1 MVAALLKTQLLELHF
16 SLPLKDP
23 VLIFS
28 VVLFIILLAPI
39 VLRKFRIPSI
49 IGLIL
54 AGVAIG
60 PHGFNLIA
68 RDSSIQLFG
77 TVGLLYIMFLAGL
90 ELDLNEF
97 KRSRNHSLLFGALTF
112 SFPFILGI
120 WACHYL
126 LHFSMVSSVLIASMF
141 STHTLVAY
149 PLASKLGITKNQ
161 AVTIAV
167 GGTIITDT
175 VVLLILA
182 VITGSTNGSLNS
194 AFWMKLGISLAV
206 FVAIVF
212 FVFPLIGR
220 WFFKNI
226 KGDSVSE
233 YIFVL
238 AMVFLAG
245 FLAEAAGVEAII
257 GAFFAGLALNRLIP
271 HTSPIMNR
279 IDFVG
284 NALFIPFFLIS
295 VGMLVDLRILLQGPT
310 ALIVAAT
317 LTVVAF
323 TGKWLAAFVTQKV
336 FRFSV
341 VQRNVI
347 FGLTSSHA
355 AATLAVILI
364 GYNIGLVNDS
374 VLNGTVI
381 LILITCLV
389 SSFITENSGRTLA
402 LQERELLP
410 ESEENKERILVPI
423 SNPSTIQQLMDF
435 AIMLRDV
442 KQRESIYALTVV
454 QDDEEAAQKVQL
466 SRKMLEKVIHHA
478 SATDTEVEIRSRVD
492 LSVASGI
499 TRAAKEIG
507 TSDLILGW
515 SVKMRTT
522 DRLFGSKLNYILEN
536 IWQNV
541 YVCHF
546 IHPLN
551 TNKKMLIVM
560 PPYSEYEVGFTHIV
574 HKMRNLALEMGVNV
588 SLWCTPETSQV
599 LNREIEKSK
608 SSVVFQHIPLD
619 SPDGLF
625 RLFRFVTA
633 DDLLVVVNARKG
645 TISHDPYMESTLM
658 RLNKKFQQNNFIWI
672 YPEQHAMVMNETG
685 LQPQDITL
693 APIQE
698 QLENLTRLSKAVKKM
713 FRHAPRKEQEEGT
726 SEETGFGSE
735 DIMPDVDKASPQ
747 DPEEESFKS
756 Q

>member
-68 RDSSIQLFG
+68 HDSSIQLFG

-97 KRSRNHSLLFGALTF
+97 KRSRNHSLLFGTLTF
-112 SFPFILGI
+112 SFPFVLGI
-120 WACHYL
+120 LACVYL
-126 LHFSMVSSVLIASMF
+126 LHFSLASSVLIASMF

-194 AFWMKLGISLAV
+194 LFWVRLGISLAV

-212 FVFPLIGR
+212 FVFPVIGR

-310 ALIVAAT
+310 ALIVAVT

-323 TGKWLAAFVTQKV
+323 TGKWLAAFMTQQI

-355 AATLAVILI
+355 AATLAVILV
-364 GYNIGLVNDS
+364 GYNIGLVNSS

-389 SSFITENSGRTLA
+389 SSFITENSGRALA

-410 ESEENKERILVPI
+410 ESDGNKERILVPI
-423 SNPSTIQQLMDF
+423 SNPSTIEQLMDF

-442 KQRESIYALTVV
+442 KQKESIYALTVV

-466 SRKMLEKVIHHA
+466 SRKMLEKVIRHA

-515 SVKMRTT
+515 SPKLRTT

-536 IWQNV
+536 VWQNV
-541 YVCHF
+541 YVCHL

-551 TNKKMLIVM
+551 TNKKMVIVM

-574 HKMRNLALEMGVNV
+574 HKVRNLAMEMGVNV
-588 SLWCTPETSQV
+588 SLWCTPQTSQV
-599 LNREIEKSK
+599 FNREIEKSK

-645 TISHDPYMESTLM
+645 TISHDPYMESMLV

-672 YPEQHAMVMNETG
+672 YPEQHAMVMKETG

-713 FRHAPRKEQEEGT
+713 FRHTPRKEEGDGTADEED
-726 SEETGFGSE
+726 FIPRQDNGS
-735 DIMPDVDKASPQ
+735 SR
-747 DPEEESFKS
+747 DPEEESLRD